1 MKGCVVPNEA
11 MTKTRRCYQS
21 LAMVCDVTDE
31 VMGCVILDEVMGCV
45 ILDEVMGC
53 VVSNKLIAKI
63 VDIISV
69 W

>member
-45 ILDEVMGC
+45 
-53 VVSNKLIAKI
+53 VSNKLIAKI

>member
-11 MTKTRRCYQS
+11 MTRTRRCYQS
-21 LAMVCDVTDE
+21 LAMVCDVT
-31 VMGCVILDEVMGCV
+31 DEVMGCV